1 MSKQDRQGVRNAS
14 DLERKYDF
22 SLISGDGKGYSRQA
36 EQINNLTQAFAQF
49 VALTNGRLAEL
60 EGNTKT
66 WFFKGVPTLE
76 NEPAVDWDTE
86 EKKEEHIGDMY
97 FDEDDSCTYLFKRTE
112 TGEGEEKTVEYE
124 WVAMFDKYKEMCEEG
139 TP

>member
-36 EQINNLTQAFAQF
+36 EQLNTLAQAFAQF

-76 NEPAVDWDTE
+76 NKPAVDWETD

-112 TGEGEEKTVEYE
+112 TEEDGKKTVVYE
-124 WVAMFDKYKEMCEEG
+124 WVAMFAKYKDMVEEG
-139 TP
+139 AP